1 MSCCESNRKRRDP
14 GAGRG
19 GISQG
24 VQLAV
29 GLDEGVLGDI
39 GGPMI
44 ASPNESYRLNTPN
57 VFYAYD
63 RSFLLFFGTRGMQEV
78 EKAIKILNDLPPASQ
93 LNVDDYP
100 MTAERRSYLE
110 RYNTRVVIAPLPPL
124 DLTAVTASARD
135 PARR

>member
-1 MSCCESNRKRRDP
+1 MVRLLTKTLLLLALL
-14 GAGRG
+14 GANFGAKAFSLLG
-19 GISQG
+19 PYGINANDG
-24 VQLAV
+24 AV
-29 GLDEGVLGDI
+29 WQVLRIGYNEPGDI

-44 ASPNESYRLNTPN
+44 ASPNESYRWNTPN

-100 MTAERRSYLE
+100 MT
-110 RYNTRVVIAPLPPL
+110 
-124 DLTAVTASARD
+124 
-135 PARR
+135 